1 MTKRKT
7 YIALAVVCFSLLM
20 VMAWMAP
27 DLPSTIDRTQ
37 RSLKPWEFPPLGTDM
52 NGRPLI
58 EYATQGARII
68 ALPSLL
74 AGLLVAVFGMMG
86 GLLRCVEWPIT
97 QTIVQFF
104 GEIVGALPRMVVILV
119 IALLLPRDWRSLTPL
134 AVVWAVLS
142 APGAID
148 EAGAVASRLGGTRF
162 VEALKAHGFSAWRIY
177 MHHIVTLNLRP
188 VLVRQGAEAMMTVA
202 FLEVALSY
210 LAVVQDQS
218 SFTHSDNL
226 KSWADL
232 LKEGYLWLAIPGMD
246 GSAHVLFVGLA
257 MLGLV
262 VLTATALSKA
272 AEAR

>member
-1 MTKRKT
+1 MTKRKM
-7 YIALAVVCFSLLM
+7 YIGLAIVCFSLLII
-20 VMAWMAP
+20 MAWSAP
-27 DLPSTIDRTQ
+27 ELPSSIDRSQ
-37 RSLKPWEFPPLGTDM
+37 RSLKPWEFPPFGTDM

-58 EYATQGARII
+58 EYATQGARVI

-74 AGLLVAVFGMMG
+74 TGVLVALFGMLG
-86 GLLRCVEWPIT
+86 GLLRCVDWPIM
-97 QTIVQFF
+97 QAAVQFF

-119 IALLLPRDWRSLTPL
+119 VALLLPLDWRSLTPL
-134 AVVWAVLS
+134 AIVWAVLS

-148 EAGAVASRLGGTRF
+148 EAGAVAARLGGTRF
-162 VEALKAHGFSAWRIY
+162 VGALKAHGFGAWRIY
-177 MHHIVTLNLRP
+177 MHHIVALNLRP

-226 KSWADL
+226 RSWADL
-232 LKEGYLWLAIPGMD
+232 LKEGYLWLAVPGMD
-246 GSAHVLFVGLA
+246 DSAHVLFVGLG

>member
-1 MTKRKT
+1 
-7 YIALAVVCFSLLM
+7 
-20 VMAWMAP
+20 
-27 DLPSTIDRTQ
+27 
-37 RSLKPWEFPPLGTDM
+37 
-52 NGRPLI
+52 
-58 EYATQGARII
+58 
-68 ALPSLL
+68 
-74 AGLLVAVFGMMG
+74 
-86 GLLRCVEWPIT
+86 
-97 QTIVQFF
+97 
-104 GEIVGALPRMVVILV
+104 
-119 IALLLPRDWRSLTPL
+119 
-134 AVVWAVLS
+134 
-142 APGAID
+142 
-148 EAGAVASRLGGTRF
+148 
-162 VEALKAHGFSAWRIY
+162 

-226 KSWADL
+226 RSWADL